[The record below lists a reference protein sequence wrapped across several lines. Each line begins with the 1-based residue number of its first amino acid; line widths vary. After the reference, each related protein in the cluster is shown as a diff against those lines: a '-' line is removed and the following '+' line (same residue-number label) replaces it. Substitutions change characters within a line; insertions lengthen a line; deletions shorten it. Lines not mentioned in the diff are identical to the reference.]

1 MGDNYDKL
9 YIIIIL
15 GLIGAFVYWF
25 QTQKDK
31 VLYCSRCKN
40 KVKPRHS
47 HSPLRKHEQKKV
59 RFNDK
64 EEFISDNQESIDSL
78 DSADSHKNNDDI
90 SIDM

>member
-25 QTQKDK
+25 QTQKEK

-47 HSPLRKHEQKKV
+47 LRKHEQKKV
-59 RFNDK
+59 RFNNKD
-64 EEFISDNQESIDSL
+64 EFISDNQESIDSL

>member
-47 HSPLRKHEQKKV
+47 HLSLRKHEQKRV
-59 RFNDK
+59 RFNEK
-64 EEFISDNQESIDSL
+64 EEFINDNQESIDSL